1 MAKINKNS
9 KKNIRDKETL
19 KKSGYIPPG
28 MHGTPDQEATP
39 RFNKK
44 GSEIVLEGMN
54 NCFIVLGKD
63 REGYFSG
70 EGSTP
75 KGKCGAIDLVA
86 GLASA
91 EGLKLEHGKPKNSN
105 FFKDASRLYLSQ
117 KSDVDA
123 YFGLAKGSVKTKVF
137 RKSSAVLKADHTRI
151 IGKEHVKIV
160 AGKAK
165 IRGEEKNSG
174 GGSNEPHGGIDLI
187 AGNYTDNGALQPV
200 VKGDNLEAFL
210 KKIISTMSDMNSRI
224 FKNQVMITKVANF
237 SLSHVHPFVGVPAP
251 TLIVGLTP
259 EVVQSFSEITTNS
272 AIAFTLAKDEKI
284 QYLNPLSNTYI
295 NSKLVN
301 TT

>member
-1 MAKINKNS
+1 MTNKDENS
-9 KKNIRDKETL
+9 TKNKRDKEIL

-39 RFNKK
+39 RFNKR
-44 GSEIVLEGMN
+44 GSEVVVEGMN
-54 NCFIVLGKD
+54 NSFIILGKD

-75 KGKCGAIDLVA
+75 KGKCGAIDIVA

-91 EGLKLEHGKPKNSN
+91 EGLKLKDKKNYNPN
-105 FFKDASRLYLSQ
+105 FFKDGSRLYLSQ
-117 KSDVDA
+117 KSDVDT
-123 YFGLAKGSVKTKVF
+123 YFGIAKGSVKTKTF
-137 RKSSAVLKADHTRI
+137 RKSAAVLKADHTRI

-224 FKNQVMITKVANF
+224 FKNQIMITKVANF
-237 SLSHVHPFVGVPAP
+237 SLSHVHPIVGVPAP

-259 EVVQSFSEITTNS
+259 EVVQSFSEITTNT
-272 AIAFTLAKDEKI
+272 AIAFSLAKDEKI
-284 QYLNPLSNTYI
+284 VYLNPLSDSYI